1 MATELD
7 MSELYQIYYDDSQ
20 IKSLYPFAIP
30 FENKELTIFFENSV
44 LSKLVMSTTAKNVSV
59 CSWRLR
65 EKFRWYI
72 GRPREITEEL
82 LNSDY
87 DVMSFT
93 KNTQHHQMLAAADK
107 WHPGFRDSMKKIG
120 GAIGIKIP
128 NEVKIPIYQN
138 HFSAKREIYQDYVRN
153 YLNPA
158 MKVMKEDNEINKL
171 AMTNSKYSELDKSS
185 PEKLDRLERLI
196 GVRFYPLA
204 PFLLERLFSI
214 YIHNQRIQVTWL

>member
-1 MATELD
+1 MAAVLTQIIYDESQRKACYPF
-7 MSELYQIYYDDSQ
+7 SEIYYNDG
-20 IKSLYPFAIP
+20 
-30 FENKELTIFFENSV
+30 LTIFFENKIISEV
-44 LSKLVMSTTAKNVSV
+44 VSYSQADRIAV

-82 LNSDY
+82 LNSEY
-87 DVMSFT
+87 EVMSFT

-107 WHPGFRDSMKKIG
+107 WHPGFRDSMKKIC

-138 HFSAKREIYQDYVRN
+138 HFSAKREIYQDYVLN

-158 MKVMKEDNEINKL
+158 MKVMEEDPEINKL
-171 AMTNSKYSELDKSS
+171 AMVNSKYSELDKSS
-185 PEKLDRLERLI
+185 PEKLQRLKDKI
-196 GVRFYPLA
+196 GIDYYPLC

-214 YIHNQRIQVTWL
+214 YVHNHKLNVSHL